1 MPITALYAGLLA
13 LLYVVLALRVIG
25 VRRGARIAIGDG
37 GDATLLRRI
46 RVHAN
51 FAEYVPL
58 ALVLVA
64 LAESLKSDPR
74 LLHGFGMLLILGRLV
89 HAFGVSQAKE
99 NFTLR
104 VTGMMATFTVL
115 IGTGLVCIAGAL
127 RANFGF

>member
-13 LLYVVLALRVIG
+13 LLYVVLAVRVIG
-25 VRRGARIAIGDG
+25 VRRGARIALGDG

-64 LAESLKSDPR
+64 LAESLKTDPR
-74 LLHGFGMLLILGRLV
+74 LLHGFGLLLIFGRFV
-89 HAFGVSQAKE
+89 HAVGVSQAKE

-115 IGTGLVCIAGAL
+115 IGMGLVCIAGAL